1 MPSTKR
7 DVPVENRLLAA
18 LPTKEYKR
26 LLPELEPVILEFGE
40 ILYEPGDTVRHVY
53 FPNDSIIS
61 LLSTVAKRSTLEVG
75 IVGSDGMAGISV
87 FMGVDTSRTRALVQG
102 QGTAA
107 RMRSATLR
115 KESRQPGMLPRL
127 LQRYSHSL
135 LTQISQSAACNR
147 FHTVDARLARWLLMT
162 HDRARSDEF
171 RITQQFLSDMVGVR
185 REGINKAVG
194 ALLRSKLI
202 SSSRSSIRILNRR
215 GLESVSCVCYGIIR
229 DESISGLTKRPTG

>member
-1 MPSTKR
+1 MPSTRR

-18 LPTKEYKR
+18 LPPKEYQR
-26 LLPELEPVILEFGE
+26 LLPELEHVVLEFGK

-75 IVGSDGMAGISV
+75 IVGNDGMAGISV

-102 QGTAA
+102 PGTAA
-107 RMRSATLR
+107 RMRSAALR
-115 KESRQPGMLPRL
+115 RESRQPGMLPRL

-162 HDRARSDEF
+162 HDRVRSDEF
-171 RITQQFLSDMVGVR
+171 PITQQFMSDMVGVR
-185 REGINKAVG
+185 REGVNKAVG
-194 ALLRSKLI
+194 ALQRSKLI
-202 SSSRSSIRILNRR
+202 SSSRSSIRVLNRR

-229 DESISGLTKRPTG
+229 DEAILF

>member
-1 MPSTKR
+1 MPSTKQ

>member
-1 MPSTKR
+1 MPSTRR

-18 LPTKEYKR
+18 LPPKEYQR
-26 LLPELEPVILEFGE
+26 LLPELEHVVLEFGK

-75 IVGSDGMAGISV
+75 IVGNDGMAGISV

-102 QGTAA
+102 PGTAA
-107 RMRSATLR
+107 RMRSAALR
-115 KESRQPGMLPRL
+115 RESRQPGMLPRL

-162 HDRARSDEF
+162 HDRVRSDEF
-171 RITQQFLSDMVGVR
+171 PITQQFMSDMVGVR

-194 ALLRSKLI
+194 DLQRSKLI
-202 SSSRSSIRILNRR
+202 ASTRSRIRILNRR
-215 GLESVSCVCYGIIR
+215 KLEAASCVCYSIIKG
-229 DESISGLTKRPTG
+229 EAIVA

>member
-1 MPSTKR
+1 MSSTKR

-18 LPTKEYKR
+18 LPSKEYKR
-26 LLPELEPVILEFGE
+26 LLPELEHVILGFGK
-40 ILYEPGDTVRHVY
+40 ILYEPGERVRHVY

-61 LLSTVAKRSTLEVG
+61 LLSTVSKRSTLEVG
-75 IVGSDGMAGISV
+75 IVGNDGMAGISV

-102 QGTAA
+102 PGTAA
-107 RMRSATLR
+107 RMRAEALR
-115 KESRQPGMLPRL
+115 KESRQLGMLPRL

-135 LTQISQSAACNR
+135 LTQISQSAACYR

-162 HDRARSDEF
+162 HDRVRSDEF
-171 RITQQFLSDMVGVR
+171 RITQQFMSDMVGVR

-194 ALLRSKLI
+194 ALQRSKLI
-202 SSSRSSIRILNRR
+202 SSSRGSITILNRR

-229 DESISGLTKRPTG
+229 DESDSRLTKRTAA

>member
-1 MPSTKR
+1 MPTTRR
-7 DVPVENRLLAA
+7 DLPVENRLLAA

-26 LLPELEPVILEFGE
+26 LLPELEHVILEFGE

-61 LLSTVAKRSTLEVG
+61 LLSTVSKRSTLEVG
-75 IVGSDGMAGISV
+75 IVGNDGMAGISV

-102 QGTAA
+102 PGTAA
-107 RMRSATLR
+107 RMKSGVLR
-115 KESRQPGMLPRL
+115 KESRQAGMLPRL

-147 FHTVDARLARWLLMT
+147 FHSVDARLARWLLMT

-185 REGINKAVG
+185 REGINKAGGMKLMRAVH
-194 ALLRSKLI
+194 AQFANRNRWLARSI
-202 SSSRSSIRILNRR
+202 ESSWGGIGEWRS
-215 GLESVSCVCYGIIR
+215 
-229 DESISGLTKRPTG
+229 